1 MTTILQNTHTQTTS
15 GAPALEL
22 ERITLT
28 YPDGTGTVTA
38 LDDVSLSLTPG
49 TVTAIVGPSGS
60 GKSSLLA
67 VGSTLVS
74 PTSGVV
80 RIDGTDLTGLSDRS
94 RSRVRLERV
103 GVVFQFG
110 DLVPEL
116 SLIENVMLPL
126 QLLGQKPAPARE
138 RALELLAE
146 LGIPDLA
153 DSRAGE
159 VSGGQAQRAAV
170 ARAMVH
176 RPAIVLADEPT
187 GSLDSFNAE
196 EVMDALMALNRTAET
211 ALVVVTHDNR
221 VASHLD
227 RLITLHDGAVL
238 NSGLG
243 AEAPLTASVTQT

>member
-1 MTTILQNTHTQTTS
+1 MPDLSETTRKLMLEARELTLSYGQTRALNGVS
-15 GAPALEL
+15 MSVAPGESVAVMGA
-22 ERITLT
+22 
-28 YPDGTGTVTA
+28 
-38 LDDVSLSLTPG
+38 
-49 TVTAIVGPSGS
+49 SGS
-60 GKSSLLA
+60 GKSSLLHCLA
-67 VGSTLVS
+67 GVIAPDSGSVH
-74 PTSGVV
+74 
-80 RIDGTDLTGLSDRS
+80 IDGTDLTGLSDRS
-94 RSRVRLERV
+94 RSRVRLERI

-126 QLLGQKPAPARE
+126 QLLGQKTAAARD
-138 RALELLAE
+138 RAMELLTE

-196 EVMDALMALNRTAET
+196 DVMDALIALTRTAET

-243 AEAPLTASVTQT
+243 AEAELAAESTRP

>member
-1 MTTILQNTHTQTTS
+1 MLDPSETTTRLMLEATELTLFYGQTRALNGVSISVAS
-15 GAPALEL
+15 GESVAVMGA
-22 ERITLT
+22 
-28 YPDGTGTVTA
+28 
-38 LDDVSLSLTPG
+38 
-49 TVTAIVGPSGS
+49 SGS
-60 GKSSLLA
+60 GKSSLLHCLA
-67 VGSTLVS
+67 GVIAPDSGSVY
-74 PTSGVV
+74 
-80 RIDGTDLTGLSDRS
+80 IDGTDLTGLSDRS

-126 QLLGQKPAPARE
+126 QLLGQKAAPARD
-138 RALELLAE
+138 RALALLTE
-146 LGIPDLA
+146 LGIPELA

-196 EVMDALMALNRTAET
+196 EVMDALIALTRTAGT

-227 RLITLHDGAVL
+227 RLITLRDGAVL

-243 AEAPLTASVTQT
+243 AEAELASGSTLL

>member
-1 MTTILQNTHTQTTS
+1 MLEARDVTLSYGQTRALNGVS
-15 GAPALEL
+15 MSVAPGESVAVMGA
-22 ERITLT
+22 
-28 YPDGTGTVTA
+28 
-38 LDDVSLSLTPG
+38 
-49 TVTAIVGPSGS
+49 SGS
-60 GKSSLLA
+60 GKSSLLHCLA
-67 VGSTLVS
+67 GVIAPDSGSVH
-74 PTSGVV
+74 
-80 RIDGTDLTGLSDRS
+80 IDGADLTGLSDRS
-94 RSRVRLERV
+94 RSRVRLERI

-126 QLLGQKPAPARE
+126 QLLGQKTARARD
-138 RALELLAE
+138 RALELLTE
-146 LGIPDLA
+146 LGIPELA
-153 DSRAGE
+153 GSRAGE

-176 RPAIVLADEPT
+176 QPAIVLADEPT

-196 EVMDALMALNRTAET
+196 EVMDALIALTRTAET

-243 AEAPLTASVTQT
+243 ADPELVAGSTRP

>member
-1 MTTILQNTHTQTTS
+1 MPDPSETTAKLMLEARVLTLSYGQTR
-15 GAPALEL
+15 ALN
-22 ERITLT
+22 
-28 YPDGTGTVTA
+28 G
-38 LDDVSLSLTPG
+38 VSLSVASG
-49 TVTAIVGPSGS
+49 ESVAVMGASGS
-60 GKSSLLA
+60 GKSSLLHCLA
-67 VGSTLVS
+67 GVIAPSSGSVH
-74 PTSGVV
+74 
-80 RIDGTDLTGLSDRS
+80 IDGTDLTGLSDRS

-126 QLLGQKPAPARE
+126 QLLGQKAAPARD
-138 RALELLAE
+138 RALELLTE
-146 LGIPDLA
+146 LGIPHLA

-176 RPAIVLADEPT
+176 QPAIVLADEPT

-196 EVMDALMALNRTAET
+196 EVMDALIALTRTADT

-243 AEAPLTASVTQT
+243 AEAQLAEGSTRL

>member
-1 MTTILQNTHTQTTS
+1 MTDLSETTRKLMLEARDLTLSYGQTRALNGVS
-15 GAPALEL
+15 MSVAPGESVAVMGA
-22 ERITLT
+22 
-28 YPDGTGTVTA
+28 
-38 LDDVSLSLTPG
+38 
-49 TVTAIVGPSGS
+49 SGS
-60 GKSSLLA
+60 GKSSLLHCLA
-67 VGSTLVS
+67 GVIAPDSGSVH
-74 PTSGVV
+74 
-80 RIDGTDLTGLSDRS
+80 IDGTDLTGLSDRS
-94 RSRVRLERV
+94 RSRVRLERI

-126 QLLGQKPAPARE
+126 QLLGQKTAAARD
-138 RALELLAE
+138 RALELLTE

-196 EVMDALMALNRTAET
+196 DVMDALIALTRTAET

-243 AEAPLTASVTQT
+243 AEAELAAGSTRP

>member
-1 MTTILQNTHTQTTS
+1 MPDLSENTAKLMLEARDLTLSYGQTRALS
-15 GAPALEL
+15 G
-22 ERITLT
+22 
-28 YPDGTGTVTA
+28 
-38 LDDVSLSLTPG
+38 VSLSVASG
-49 TVTAIVGPSGS
+49 ESVAVMGASGS
-60 GKSSLLA
+60 GKSSLLHCLA
-67 VGSTLVS
+67 GVIAPSSGSVH
-74 PTSGVV
+74 
-80 RIDGTDLTGLSDRS
+80 IDGTDLTGLSDRS

-126 QLLGQKPAPARE
+126 QLLGHKAAPARG
-138 RALELLAE
+138 RALELLTE
-146 LGIPDLA
+146 LGIPDLV

-196 EVMDALMALNRTAET
+196 EVMDALIALTRTADT

-243 AEAPLTASVTQT
+243 AEAQLAAGSSRP

>member
-1 MTTILQNTHTQTTS
+1 MPDLSETIPQLMLEARDLTLSYGQTRALNEVSMSVAS
-15 GAPALEL
+15 GESVAVMGA
-22 ERITLT
+22 
-28 YPDGTGTVTA
+28 
-38 LDDVSLSLTPG
+38 
-49 TVTAIVGPSGS
+49 SGS
-60 GKSSLLA
+60 GKSSLLHCLA
-67 VGSTLVS
+67 GVIAPNSGSVH
-74 PTSGVV
+74 
-80 RIDGTDLTGLSDRS
+80 IDGTDLTGLSDRR
-94 RSRVRLERV
+94 RSRVRLERI

-126 QLLGQKPAPARE
+126 QLLGQKTPAARG

-146 LGIPDLA
+146 LGIADLA

-176 RPAIVLADEPT
+176 QPAIVLADEPT

-196 EVMDALMALNRTAET
+196 EVMDALIALTRTAET

-243 AEAPLTASVTQT
+243 AEAELAAGATRP